1 MAHRLCLDGYL
12 NKGKLS
18 YKLMTTLIIRNFY
31 DNLDLTKKYK
41 MAGFDLDYTLIKT
54 KSGNIFPKDKNDW
67 LLLNDQI
74 KPKLLEL
81 AKNPE
86 YILVI
91 FSNQKGLGKKSKLT
105 IDDFI
110 EKINNIKKL
119 LNINF
124 IFLAALEDDKYRKPE
139 IGMFKYVKSELGI
152 KINKKDSFYV
162 GDMAGRENDKFDTDL
177 KFVLNLK
184 IIFMTPEEYF

>member
-1 MAHRLCLDGYL
+1 
-12 NKGKLS
+12 
-18 YKLMTTLIIRNFY
+18 MTTLIIRNFY
-31 DNLDLTKKYK
+31 NNLDLTKKYK

-86 YILVI
+86 YIIVI

-139 IGMFKYVKSELGI
+139 IGMFKYLKSELGI

-177 KFVLNLK
+177 KFALNIK
-184 IIFMTPEEYF
+184 VNFMTPEEYF